1 MSSKYYYLVAG
12 LPELLMEDSKLN
24 YTVADFKNE
33 IYNGLSNSDRRLID
47 LFYLKFDNANV
58 LKILKDKEATIDLR
72 GNFSREEL
80 TEYIAIIKEEGEVN
94 LQRFP
99 TYLITFITEYFN
111 ISGESNILF
120 EDRLAA
126 LYYEFAM
133 KCGNQFIASWFEF
146 NLMINNIL
154 VALTARK
161 YKWDVAGN
169 IVGDTELCDA
179 LRTSSARDF
188 GLSGEV
194 DYFEQVQK
202 IGEIAELVEREKK
215 LDVLRWNWM
224 EDAIFFNYFTI
235 EQIFAFLL
243 KLEIVERWISL
254 DKEKGNQMFRMI
266 IESLKNEVRIPAE
279 FR

>member
-169 IVGDTELCDA
+169 IVGDTELCDV

-215 LDVLRWNWM
+215 LDLLRWNWM
-224 EDAIFFNYFTI
+224 EDAIFFDYFTI